1 MNSLA
6 ERERSEGVPIE
17 RRNEDKRG
25 NKVERGGGGGG
36 ASGGE
41 RDGGALLMGRYE
53 NVDAGGKGEAALRLR
68 CCELWDV
75 MITLELP

>member
-1 MNSLA
+1 M
-6 ERERSEGVPIE
+6 PIE

-25 NKVERGGGGGG
+25 NKVEGGGGGGG